1 MPRKVNQFVSKNI
14 AKKLELAERVE
25 CLAKK
30 WTFITLKDH
39 NENFQVSLPCR
50 LINPSKYELGKVS
63 KVKLEKI
70 NQALIKHLNFNQWK
84 NSSSVIEWFKG
95 IDNKKDCIFV
105 KFDIQEVYPSI
116 FESIFK
122 KSILFPKEHHHIPDE
137 DVRIIDHC
145 WKSILFHENELW
157 KRKKTES
164 CFDVTMGIYGR
175 AEIC

>member
-1 MPRKVNQFVSKNI
+1 MEAKNI
-14 AKKLELAERVE
+14 AKKLVLAERVE
-25 CLAKK
+25 CLAKNPV
-30 WTFITLKDH
+30 FITLKDH
-39 NENFQVSLPCR
+39 KENFQASLPCC
-50 LINPSKYELGKVS
+50 LINPSKSELGKES

-70 NQALIKHLNFNQWK
+70 NQTLIKNLDVNQWK
-84 NSSSVIEWFKG
+84 NSISVTEWFKG

-145 WKSILFHENELW
+145 
-157 KRKKTES
+157 
-164 CFDVTMGIYGR
+164 
-175 AEIC
+175 